1 MRQLRG
7 VRGQV
12 SERKISSG
20 AGDGKVRPRWIHELL
35 NAPGNFRRRI
45 MFLSFRRIIRF
56 VGFDGARRYGA
67 CLAATHYRLAFGTRR
82 RCMQGLA
89 AFMGREVSD
98 PKVATTLREAYR
110 VNTIAA
116 LEVLSMMECR
126 LDAERMRQRCRVDGI
141 ENLESARTGKGVIVL
156 AMHAGNSLL
165 LAGQLAEAGWPITV
179 VYHQTRMQSKQFFST
194 GLPRYGFEAIL
205 ANEGFIA
212 YARMLD
218 ALRKNRVLFA
228 MMDQGVENAQTGL
241 MLRFLGK
248 DMPMPGGVVQLARQT
263 RAPIVPIV
271 TLAAD
276 PVWHLEFESRLVLP
290 PGGTVEE
297 DVAQVLRYMETK
309 IRTRPELWSWPH
321 RRWRHFPVAEQ
332 ERPAPGQS
340 FRRNS

>member
-1 MRQLRG
+1 M
-7 VRGQV
+7 
-12 SERKISSG
+12 SSG
-20 AGDGKVRPRWIHELL
+20 PGEGKGRPRWIHELL
-35 NAPGNFRRRI
+35 NAPGNARRRI
-45 MFLSFRRIIRF
+45 MFLSFRWIIRI

-89 AFMGREVSD
+89 AFMGREVFE
-98 PKVATTLREAYR
+98 PQVAKTLREAYR

-116 LEVLSMMECR
+116 LEVLSMMER
-126 LDAERMRQRCRVDGI
+126 KLDAERMRLRCRVDGI
-141 ENLESARTGKGVIVL
+141 ENLERARAGKGVIVL

-179 VYHQTRMQSKQFFST
+179 VYHQARMQSKRFFST
-194 GLPRYGFEAIL
+194 GLARYGFEAIL
-205 ANEGFIA
+205 ANDGFRA

-228 MMDQGVENAQTGL
+228 MMDQGVENEETGL
-241 MLRFLGK
+241 MSRFLGK
-248 DMPMPGGVVQLARQT
+248 NMPMPGGVVQLARQT

-276 PVWHLEFESRLVLP
+276 PVWHLEFEPRLVLH

-297 DVAQVLRYMETK
+297 DVAQVLRNMETK
-309 IRTRPELWSWPH
+309 IRVRPQLWSWPH
-321 RRWRHFPVAEQ
+321 RRWRNFPVADQ
-332 ERPAPGQS
+332 AQAPPSQS
-340 FRRNS
+340 